1 MKIASK
7 IIGVFLF
14 AFMLIACSTDESTP
28 EKLAEAYVNA
38 MFDGDADK
46 VYKLLYIPKKDDN
59 SESKNFIKGKVYQM
73 IAKTAD
79 QAKKHG
85 GFDKSE
91 ILDVN
96 YRNEAK
102 DAATVITSI
111 IFKDGTKKEE
121 RIKVIKID
129 DKWLLNF

>member
-7 IIGVFLF
+7 IIGLFLF
-14 AFMLIACSTDESTP
+14 AFVLIACSTAESTP
-28 EKLAEAYVNA
+28 EKLAETYVKA

-46 VYKLLYIPKKDDN
+46 VYKLLYIQKNDDN
-59 SESKNFIKGKVYQM
+59 SETKTFIKGKLSQM
-73 IAKTAD
+73 IAKTAE

-85 GFDKSE
+85 GFDKTE
-91 ILDVN
+91 ILNVN

-102 DAATVITSI
+102 DAAIVITSI